1 MNKNKQVLKHCPNF
15 YKIINFDYFE
25 EDDLSEKL
33 IDIYHKYVFMVD
45 TSDSKQVKRLEEL
58 DLILN
63 KYIDDYFFRKE
74 LRAQM
79 ENIKVRKGTDIMEA
93 IVSWI
98 IDVFDNYNKALIY
111 FEERGEELCRNMNIE
126 GNYISKYIIEFKRP
140 NGNRTYLKLGVKNI
154 K

>member
-1 MNKNKQVLKHCPNF
+1 MK
-15 YKIINFDYFE
+15 E
-25 EDDLSEKL
+25 
-33 IDIYHKYVFMVD
+33 IYLVIEQ
-45 TSDSKQVKRLEEL
+45 S
-58 DLILN
+58 
-63 KYIDDYFFRKE
+63 FFIS
-74 LRAQM
+74 
-79 ENIKVRKGTDIMEA
+79 NGTDYAMPVDIDED
-93 IVSWI
+93 